1 MKKVLT
7 RLSAGFSGGALGGL
21 ANSLAV
27 WGLGAA
33 GISTALG
40 ANLTPAW
47 SWPWLYPRIVWGGL
61 WGLLFAFPCLQG
73 SWLARGLLYSLGPSL
88 VQMLIVFPL
97 KAEKG
102 LLGLDL
108 GATVPPFV
116 LFYNAIWGV
125 VAAVWVTHAVE
136 KSALAQEGSE
146 QQT

>member
-1 MKKVLT
+1 MNKALT

-61 WGLLFAFPCLQG
+61 WGLLFVFPCLKG
-73 SWLARGLLYSLGPSL
+73 SWLGRGLLYSLGPSL
-88 VQMLIVFPL
+88 VQMLVVFPL
-97 KAEKG
+97 KADKG
-102 LLGLDL
+102 MLGLDL
-108 GATVPPFV
+108 GPTVPLFV
-116 LFYNAIWGV
+116 LFFNAIWGI
-125 VAAVWVTHAVE
+125 VAAIWVVRAMGESGAPTEEA
-136 KSALAQEGSE
+136 A
-146 QQT
+146 